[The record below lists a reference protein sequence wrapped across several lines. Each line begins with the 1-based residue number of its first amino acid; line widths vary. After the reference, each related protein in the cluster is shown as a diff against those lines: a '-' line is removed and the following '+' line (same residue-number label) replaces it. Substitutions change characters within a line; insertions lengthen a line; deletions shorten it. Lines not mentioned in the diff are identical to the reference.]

1 MAFDSRPHHSEK
13 TLFKPSLND
22 ELQKTRARRQN
33 KIIGTSILNFE
44 LSLMDIYFNYKLVI

>member
-1 MAFDSRPHHSEK
+1 MAFNSRPHHSER

-22 ELQKTRARRQN
+22 ELQKLRARRQN

-44 LSLMDIYFNYKLVI
+44 ISLMDIYFKYKLVL